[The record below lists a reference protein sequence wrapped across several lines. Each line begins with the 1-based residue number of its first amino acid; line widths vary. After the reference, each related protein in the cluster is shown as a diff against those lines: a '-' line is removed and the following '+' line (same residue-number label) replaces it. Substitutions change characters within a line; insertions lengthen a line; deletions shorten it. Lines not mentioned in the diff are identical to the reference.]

1 MAHLTLDFETRS
13 RVDLKNCGADIYAAD
28 PSTDIL
34 CCSFI
39 TDTGNKWLWYPYE
52 PVPSDLITALIEA
65 DEVYAVNA
73 RFDQGI
79 YECIAVPDYG
89 FPALKAE
96 VWVCAAALCRVNALP
111 SSLDKV
117 TRAINSKH
125 KKSNAG
131 AQLIRQLSIPD
142 KKTGEFN
149 TSADLMRRMGR
160 YCMSDSI
167 ATVEVLKK
175 LRPMLAEDK
184 RDWQIS
190 ERINDKGVKIDRRL
204 AELAAEYAVHEKVE
218 IGLKMKEKSNGVL
231 TKPTQTARLLKAM
244 VAVYEDDAEFM
255 AAVSRLDVKTG
266 DTKLSLDKNARAKVL
281 ALEGIDPY
289 WRELIDLVDQGGNS
303 SVSKFISMLA
313 RADADTDRVHGA
325 FIFAGAGQTQR
336 YSSKGLQMHNMRRD
350 CFNAEEAEK
359 VKASMALGKK
369 LTAPVMDTLAKL
381 LRPCI
386 IPEKGHKFVVGDWSA
401 IEARV
406 LPWLADSEGGEAV
419 LQIFRDGRDIYV
431 ETATSMDMDDRQ
443 IGKVATLALGFGGA
457 VTAFQA
463 MSKNYGLVID
473 DSEASTVVINW
484 RAANDWAVKFWAKLE
499 RAARNAVNRP
509 DTPYPA
515 GRVTYIYEAGL
526 LGGTLL
532 CKLPNGSII
541 QYPYAKIEDN
551 SVTCMKASVTP
562 AADSEELWP
571 RMRLYG
577 GFLSENIT
585 QATAGALLRE
595 LLHDMVVDGF
605 PVVMH
610 VHDEVVLE
618 TPDEE
623 IETTLVEIQEYMEAA
638 PIWAEGL
645 PLLAKP
651 EVFLRYGK

>member
-39 TDTGNKWLWYPYE
+39 ADTGNKWLWYPYE

-111 SSLDKV
+111 ASLDKV

-204 AELAAEYAVHEKVE
+204 AELAAEYAVKEKVE
-218 IGLKMKEKSNGVL
+218 IGLKMEEKSNGVL

-255 AAVSRLDVKTG
+255 TAVSRIDVNTG

-303 SVSKFISMLA
+303 SVSKFISMLG

-359 VKASMALGKK
+359 VKAYMASGKK
-369 LTAPVMDTLAKL
+369 LDAPVMDTLAKL

-457 VTAFQA
+457 VNAFQA

-499 RAARNAVNRP
+499 RAARNAVTRP

-562 AADSEELWP
+562 AADSEEPWP

-623 IETTLVEIQEYMEAA
+623 IGTTLVEIQEYMEAA